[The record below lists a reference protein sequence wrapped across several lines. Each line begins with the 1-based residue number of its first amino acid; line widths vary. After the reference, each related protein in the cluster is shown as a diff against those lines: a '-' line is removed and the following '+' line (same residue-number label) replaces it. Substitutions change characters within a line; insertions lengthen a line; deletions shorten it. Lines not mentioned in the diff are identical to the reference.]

1 MDTGDFTE
9 LRSDEG
15 INLSILKGIIAPLL
29 NEGTADH
36 IEIKRFS
43 GGYSNLTYLIR
54 VNDLHELVLRTA
66 PKGAN
71 VKSGHDMSREYKILK
86 KIKPVL
92 ESVPQ
97 VYLFSD
103 DHRVTGADFYLME
116 KMDGYILRA
125 GLPESELP
133 EAPKMSRMAE
143 SFISKFAEIHLL
155 DVKSAG
161 LDDIGFPENY
171 ISRQI
176 TGWAKRYEAALTGDL
191 PEMDSL
197 IKWLTG
203 HISESGPAGLLHN
216 DFKYD
221 NIVYDHTGKI
231 LAVLDWE
238 MSTIGDPL
246 MDLGSS
252 LAYWSDADDPD
263 WFKALNLNLT
273 TLPGNP
279 DREGLVH
286 AYALATGKEPGNG
299 VFWYAYGLLKL
310 AVIAQQIYS
319 RYTRG
324 LTLDPRFAHLDKAVK
339 ACVVMALQAVQRCR
353 ISNLFTV

>member
-1 MDTGDFTE
+1 M
-9 LRSDEG
+9 
-15 INLSILKGIIAPLL
+15 LKGIVEPLL
-29 NEGTADH
+29 EHGAADQ
-36 IEIKRFS
+36 IEVKRFS

-54 VNDLHELVLRTA
+54 INKLHEFVLRTA

-71 VKSGHDMSREYKILK
+71 VKSGHDMRREYNILK
-86 KIKPVL
+86 RIKPL
-92 ESVPQ
+92 LGSVPQ

-103 DHRVTGADFYLME
+103 DHLITGADFYLME

-125 GLPESELP
+125 GLPESALP
-133 EAPKMSRMAE
+133 DASRMAGMAE
-143 SFISKFAEIHLL
+143 SFISKFAEIHQLG
-155 DVKSAG
+155 VKNAG
-161 LDDIGFPENY
+161 LDDIGFPEKY

-176 TGWAKRYEAALTGDL
+176 TGWAKRYEAARTGDL

-197 IKWLTG
+197 IKWLNG
-203 HISESGPAGLLHN
+203 HIPESGPAGLLHN

-221 NIVYDHTGKI
+221 NIVYDHQVKI

-252 LAYWSDADDPD
+252 LAYWADDDDPD

-279 DREGLVH
+279 DREGVVH
-286 AYALATGKEPGNG
+286 AYARATGRDPGNG

-310 AVIAQQIYS
+310 AVIAQQIFS
-319 RYTRG
+319 RYNRG
-324 LTLDPRFAHLDKAVK
+324 LTRDPRFAHLDKAVK
-339 ACVVMALQAVQRCR
+339 ACVVMALQAVQKGR